1 MSFLSWERIKELDS
15 TGISEKISRNEL
27 RKFKIEAQKEAE
39 FRTLCYFLKE
49 YERITGKEF
58 VEIISSEKP
67 DFLCR
72 RELSPK
78 IVGVE
83 LTQIQRGHPETI
95 AYDSIIHKREYM
107 KIEDALAIT
116 QECVET
122 KEQKRQKNDWKH
134 PNSSIL
140 VIEFNDIPL
149 EQIHHLLNR
158 KNLPDVYD
166 TEFSEIWIVDLTGIE
181 AYRNVELFCLIPA
194 CYEGYYSR
202 SPQKPYG

>member
-1 MSFLSWERIKELDS
+1 MSFLNWERIKELDS
-15 TGISEKISRNEL
+15 TGISEKISKKEL
-27 RKFKIEAQKEAE
+27 GKFKIEAQKEAE
-39 FRTLCYFLKE
+39 FKTLCYFLEE
-49 YERITGKEF
+49 YERITDKEF

-72 RELSPK
+72 EEQSTK

-107 KIEDALAIT
+107 KIEDAIEII

-149 EQIHHLLNR
+149 KQIHHLL
-158 KNLPDVYD
+158 KENLPDVYD
-166 TEFSEIWIVDLTGIE
+166 TGFSEIWIVDLTGIE
-181 AYRNVELFCLIPA
+181 AYGDVELFCLIPA
-194 CYEGYYSR
+194 CYEGYYPR
-202 SPQKPYG
+202 PPQKPYG